1 MDQEGMVHRVRRAP
15 GRASAIAIGS
25 TALAIAGLT
34 LTGCGGAATVAP
46 ASDPATTAAASL
58 PPQSPASEATSG
70 DARGVVSI
78 GEAERA
84 AVAAVGEGSATWS
97 GPENDLGAAWE
108 VEVTRADGSEVDV
121 LVAADGTIIE
131 MFERFPVPGDRGSS
145 GYDNDGY
152 SAADEYAGGAD
163 TRVQGGSGQTGS
175 GQTGSG
181 QTGSGQTGSG
191 QTRTGMI
198 DRATAQRIAVEAVG
212 GGQVTWAGREDDRG
226 AAWEIEVTRPD
237 GSEVDVLIDASGN
250 VIR

>member
-1 MDQEGMVHRVRRAP
+1 MDQVGMVHRVRRAP

-58 PPQSPASEATSG
+58 PPQSPASEAASG
-70 DARGVVSI
+70 DAREVISI

-84 AVAAVGEGSATWS
+84 AVAAVGEGRATWS

-145 GYDNDGY
+145 GYDGDGY
-152 SAADEYAGGAD
+152 SAADEYPGGAD
-163 TRVQGGSGQTGS
+163 TRVQTGS

-181 QTGSGQTGSG
+181 QPG
-191 QTRTGMI
+191 TGMI

>member
-1 MDQEGMVHRVRRAP
+1 MDQVGMVHRVRSAP

-46 ASDPATTAAASL
+46 VSDPATTAAASL
-58 PPQSPASEATSG
+58 PPQSPASDAQSP

-78 GEAERA
+78 GEAERV
-84 AVAAVGEGSATWS
+84 AVAAVGEGRATWS

-131 MFERFPVPGDRGSS
+131 IFERFPVPGDRGSS
-145 GYDNDGY
+145 GYDGDGY
-152 SAADEYAGGAD
+152 SAAEEHAGGAD
-163 TRVQGGSGQTGS
+163 TRVQAGTGQTGT
-175 GQTGSG
+175 GQTGTG
-181 QTGSGQTGSG
+181 QTGTGQTG
-191 QTRTGMI
+191 TGMI
-198 DRATAQRIAVEAVG
+198 DRAAAQRIAVEAVG